1 MIGGASTAN
10 DYPVLLVTKQVDDLL
25 MQLHKLEAQLELM
38 EQAAMLMPAS
48 ATTQEQDVELLL
60 TKSEV
65 QPNGKLEHPY
75 IAVVAAA
82 SLHPHS
88 ELPLE
93 IESENIQL
101 LPANSEC
108 QPNREREQQ
117 DIGLVAAI
125 PLHPHSDL
133 PLEIKSENVTE
144 MLDKELATKTACE
157 ARQFDQY
164 SSGMLLEV
172 MLRDE
177 ALSALSTMPATG
189 LLRIESM
196 NSPVLRGGRNHKD
209 DLAMKRVVL
218 ADDVPAVRSQ
228 HVQELPMA
236 HPEMSLADE
245 VVVKVSQ
252 KWRASQAPAVNIQRT
267 LTHEIIP
274 AERTLKDE
282 AAHALPLVN
291 DSSVQH
297 RATLPSLEWQTASMC
312 AYRSS
317 TSNDVKCPSMHNP
330 ILSAERSTATASSAG
345 PHSKDSLGSPCSSCQ
360 SSKQSPMSPSILS
373 GSSRIAADESFA
385 FASFYVRDGT
395 SAGLTR
401 RRPQSHIQY
410 LQARQQISKR
420 ARLSRC
426 GESAG

>member
-144 MLDKELATKTACE
+144 VLDKELVTKTAFE

-291 DSSVQH
+291 VLVKLSRKRRASQAPTVNVERTLTHEIIPAERTLKDEAAHALPLVNDSSVQH

-345 PHSKDSLGSPCSSCQ
+345 PHSKDSLGSPC
-360 SSKQSPMSPSILS
+360 
-373 GSSRIAADESFA
+373 
-385 FASFYVRDGT
+385 
-395 SAGLTR
+395 
-401 RRPQSHIQY
+401 
-410 LQARQQISKR
+410 
-420 ARLSRC
+420 
-426 GESAG
+426 